1 LTEFYFVPSGLKS
14 AADPVTAGAADNPVV
29 VEVKLEDREPF
40 LKTFKNWGFSL
51 ARSIGNYWNI
61 NPSGCFDKLAVQ
73 RRYRKAFS
81 HCEIQI

>member
-1 LTEFYFVPSGLKS
+1 LTDGDFVAPSLEFP
-14 AADPVTAGAADNPVV
+14 ADPVAAGAADNPVV
-29 VEVKLEDREPF
+29 VEVKFEDRKPF
-40 LKTFKNWGFSL
+40 LKIFKNRGFSS

-61 NPSGCFDKLAVQ
+61 NPSGCFDKLAVP

>member
-1 LTEFYFVPSGLKS
+1 MTDGDFVAHGLEFPADLV
-14 AADPVTAGAADNPVV
+14 AAGTADNPVV

-40 LKTFKNWGFSL
+40 LKIFKNWGFSS

-61 NPSGCFDKLAVQ
+61 NPSSCFDKLAVQ